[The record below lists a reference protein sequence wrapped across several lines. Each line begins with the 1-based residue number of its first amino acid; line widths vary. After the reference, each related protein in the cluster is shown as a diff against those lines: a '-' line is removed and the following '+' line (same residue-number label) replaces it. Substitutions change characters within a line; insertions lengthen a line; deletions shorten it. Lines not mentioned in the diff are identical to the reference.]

1 MILYTALLASIITA
15 LLASIIVLH
24 GDDDDDEDE
33 LFLRMVDRSKAFIF
47 ISRRDHCQRF
57 LPYQIFQM
65 PRAAFE
71 RAQNSFQALSN
82 KAAQ

>member
-47 ISRRDHCQRF
+47 ISRRDHCQSTKLISGF
-57 LPYQIFQM
+57 
-65 PRAAFE
+65 AE
-71 RAQNSFQALSN
+71 
-82 KAAQ
+82 

>member
-47 ISRRDHCQRF
+47 ISRWDHCQRF

>member
-71 RAQNSFQALSN
+71 RAQNSFQALPN